1 MRIRALCCG
10 ALLLGLLAGP
20 ALADTL
26 SVPIEV
32 WVSPAFQSV
41 PLSNGTAVVD
51 ILANIPEDSAIE
63 GFGIDL
69 TIGGDL
75 NVSFTAL
82 DVVIGPLFDQAFA
95 PDGDGLAGLVQPP
108 NTVWGT
114 DILLAT
120 VTLSLNAVGTATLM
134 PGDSNP
140 WPGTGDLTEGFI
152 NGGFEMVN
160 YTGGAIQVT
169 PEPASLALLALALVL
184 RRR

>member
-10 ALLLGLLAGP
+10 ALVLGLLAGP
-20 ALADTL
+20 ALAG
-26 SVPIEV
+26 VIEV
-32 WVSPAFQSV
+32 SISPVFQVV
-41 PLSNGTAVVD
+41 PLSNGTATID
-51 ILANIPEDSAIE
+51 ILADIPEDVAIE

-69 TIGGDL
+69 TIGGAM
-75 NVSFTAL
+75 NVSYTAL

-108 NTVWGT
+108 AQVWGT

-120 VTLSLNAVGTATLM
+120 ITLQLNAVGLASLT

-152 NGGFEMVN
+152 NGGFVPVN
-160 YTGGAIQVT
+160 YTAGAIQVT
-169 PEPASLALLALALVL
+169 PEPASLALLALGLVL

>member
-10 ALLLGLLAGP
+10 ALVLGLLAGP
-20 ALADTL
+20 VLADTFT
-26 SVPIEV
+26 VPIEV
-32 WVSPAFQSV
+32 WVSPAYQSV
-41 PLSNGTAVVD
+41 PLSNGTAVID
-51 ILANIPEDSAIE
+51 ILANIPEDRAIE

-69 TIGGDL
+69 TIGGAM
-75 NVSFTAL
+75 NVSYTAL

-108 NTVWGT
+108 AQVWGT

-120 VTLSLNAVGTATLM
+120 ITLQLNAVGLASLT

-140 WPGTGDLTEGFI
+140 WPGLGDLTEGFI
-152 NGGFEMVN
+152 NGGFEPVN
-160 YTGGAIQVT
+160 YTAGAIQVT
-169 PEPASLALLALALVL
+169 PEPASLALLAVALVL